1 MLKKVIFLWGI
12 LCLCGCALPVAQ
24 PFHIIDFREEEP
36 IILPVVQIEVKDQTT
51 HYTELPHLENRIPVT
66 PAYAL
71 KTALENRFKGLPEN
85 KGTATFV
92 INTADLTQKED
103 PSDHWYILNNV
114 EYLLN
119 YQIDVIYSPNTV
131 QKQVQHLSGW
141 EKQALPK
148 RSSLR
153 DKEAAWQKMINA
165 MIQKVSDKIQADIP
179 F

>member
-1 MLKKVIFLWGI
+1 MFKKIIFLCGFLW
-12 LCLCGCALPVAQ
+12 GCALPMVEPFQVA
-24 PFHIIDFREEEP
+24 DFRDEVP
-36 IILPVVQIEVKDQTT
+36 ITLPIGQIQIEDQTT

-71 KTALENRFKGLPEN
+71 KTALENRFTNLPDSKN
-85 KGTATFV
+85 TATFI
-92 INTADLTQKED
+92 INTADLTQKEQL
-103 PSDHWYILNNV
+103 SDHWYILDNI

-119 YQIDVIYSPNTV
+119 YQIDIIYSKGSTH
-131 QKQVQHLSGW
+131 QQVQHLSGW

-165 MIQKVSDKIQADIP
+165 MIQKTIDKIQTDLP
-179 F
+179 SF